1 MNWRMGGLAGGETP
15 RRYTSILPRGGLRCA
30 GWLLLGLTA
39 GSLSAQT
46 VVPGP
51 TRPRADSTR
60 AGSDTTR
67 PTPSDTTRPAAPD
80 SAARGSSDSV
90 RAPAP
95 AAQSSPAAPAAAAP
109 APSPAPMDSVLA
121 AACADGGGLAA
132 NLLAVLFV
140 ATAADSDRVA
150 LAKAVGGKLA
160 GPADAVRAGA
170 YYLQIPNA
178 DLDPTVAD
186 RVIRYPTVQEV
197 GPVSCPSP

>member
-1 MNWRMGGLAGGETP
+1 MLIA
-15 RRYTSILPRGGLRCA
+15 
-30 GWLLLGLTA
+30 LTA

-46 VVPGP
+46 VVPSP
-51 TRPRADSTR
+51 TRTRADSAR

-67 PTPSDTTRPAAPD
+67 ATPSDTTRSAGPD
-80 SAARGSSDSV
+80 SAARAASDSV

-95 AAQSSPAAPAAAAP
+95 AAPPSQAAPAAPPPSQAP
-109 APSPAPMDSVLA
+109 ADSVLA

-132 NLLAVLFV
+132 NLLVVLFV

-150 LAKAVGGKLA
+150 LAKAVGGTLA

-170 YYLQIPNA
+170 YYLQVPNA